1 MPDDFFRS
9 CLDPRREKTGQM
21 SFLGLSGKS
30 FLVVGFANKKSIAWA
45 IAKSLEKEGARVIY
59 SVRNEK
65 RKAELEKIIENGTVL
80 TCDFAHQEE
89 IDRLGHKLVKP
100 PRANWMASFTQLRSP
115 TTPKGSNLF
124 TKPNGKTS
132 FKPHKYRPFRSL
144 NSPGSASLTWRLM
157 LPSSPSAY
165 RPPRLLRKT
174 TDTWL
179 RSRPPS
185 KHRSDTWPNHFPTIP
200 RRFNSVNAGPLKT
213 SASAGIPGYLV
224 NYLYAEKLTYR
235 KRALQTQ
242 EVADLATFLLSHR
255 SSGINGQGIV
265 IDAGMGLNYFDR
277 EVVEPATEIRK

>member
-1 MPDDFFRS
+1 
-9 CLDPRREKTGQM
+9 M
-21 SFLGLSGKS
+21 SFLGLSGKT

-45 IAKSLEKEGARVIY
+45 IAKLLEDEGARVIY

-65 RKAELEKIIENGTVL
+65 RKADLEKIIEDGTVL

-89 IDRLGHKLVKP
+89 IDRLGREVGEIAEGKLDGILHSIAFANYSEGLKP
-100 PRANWMASFTQLRSP
+100 FHETKREDFLEATQISSFSLIELARVC
-115 TTPKGSNLF
+115 
-124 TKPNGKTS
+124 
-132 FKPHKYRPFRSL
+132 KPHLESDASIVTLGISSTEVTAENYGYMAPIK
-144 NSPGSASLTWRLM
+144 ASLEASVRYLAK
-157 LPSSPSAY
+157 SFSHDSEV
-165 RPPRLLRKT
+165 
-174 TDTWL
+174 
-179 RSRPPS
+179 
-185 KHRSDTWPNHFPTIP
+185 
-200 RRFNSVNAGPLKT
+200 RFNSVNAGPLKT

-242 EVADLATFLLSHR
+242 EVADLATFLLSQR